1 MACAALPAPG
11 GPTNKQ
17 EGRVSPT
24 WLWELGAL
32 QGRCWETLLGLSLLR
47 CFGLCPNCDVV
58 GA

>member
-1 MACAALPAPG
+1 M
-11 GPTNKQ
+11 
-17 EGRVSPT
+17 SPT